1 MKQLKEHVLQ
11 LFGELKKEKLDLH
24 ALFEAGGNNPEERK
38 GVLDAIEGLLRE
50 GLLEAQG
57 SDFYVLTKRGKQTLG
72 SP

>member
-1 MKQLKEHVLQ
+1 MNQLKERVLQ
-11 LFGELKKEKLDLH
+11 LFGEMKKKKLDLH
-24 ALFEAGGNNPEERK
+24 VLFEAGGNNPEERK
-38 GVLDAIEGLLRE
+38 GVLDAIEELLRE